1 MPGDGGEGVTAL
13 SSADRTKLAKLLG
26 LLASN
31 HAGERDAAALAAC
44 RFVQSRKLTWSDV
57 VKPTAIEKKL
67 PELGT
72 WRQTVA
78 QCLQRPGALRQWE
91 LGFLRDLPGFRRL
104 STKQRYVLKE
114 IADRVL
120 GEGARA

>member
-1 MPGDGGEGVTAL
+1 MPAL
-13 SSADRTKLAKLLG
+13 AKTDRAKLAKVLALLG
-26 LLASN
+26 SDRE
-31 HAGERDAAALAAC
+31 GEALAAA
-44 RFVQSRKLTWSDV
+44 RAAARLVKLRGISWRDV
-57 VKPTAIEKKL
+57 VEPPAIEKAL

-78 QCLQRPGALRQWE
+78 QCLERRGSLKPWE

-120 GEGARA
+120 GRAAAQ